1 MYCTDNYDA
10 FVAHEARLERTYDIE
25 LKKCECCGKFI
36 EDGDYC
42 ESCEKTVQ
50 KKLYDFLKE
59 NFTEKEIDCLDE
71 MVNESFY
78 CFMERYKEKE
88 NV

>member
-1 MYCTDNYDA
+1 MAKRDYLYKQCQ
-10 FVAHEARLERTYDIE
+10 
-25 LKKCECCGKFI
+25 CCGEFKVP
-36 EDGDYC
+36 EDECEDYC
-42 ESCEKTVQ
+42 DSCKYKVQ
-50 KKLYDFLKE
+50 LRLYDFLKE

-78 CFMERYKEKE
+78 CFMERYKENE